1 VSSLLMSAGRRGILL
16 SFLLFLAPVCAEF
29 AGAEGRATLHA
40 QGHDALVATAQQV
53 GRAWTGGNE
62 RAVASHLVS
71 RRVSLYLE
79 GSQPGGLPPRQAAVV
94 LRDYLRAYEG
104 SRVELGRVALVA
116 GSDERGFAEFHWSA
130 HRVGTSQQLRRTL
143 FLGFTYDSGQW
154 LVEEVR
160 VLP

>member
-1 VSSLLMSAGRRGILL
+1 MTGLRHLKRGGLLLPLL
-16 SFLLFLAPVCAEF
+16 LVLAPVWAEVTGAQDA
-29 AGAEGRATLHA
+29 AGLQA

-62 RAVASHLVS
+62 RAVASHLAS
-71 RRVSLYLE
+71 RRISLYLE

-94 LRDYLRAYEG
+94 LRDYLRGYEG

-130 HRVGTSQQLRRTL
+130 HRVGTSQRLRRTL
-143 FLGFTYDSGQW
+143 FLGFTYDSGRW